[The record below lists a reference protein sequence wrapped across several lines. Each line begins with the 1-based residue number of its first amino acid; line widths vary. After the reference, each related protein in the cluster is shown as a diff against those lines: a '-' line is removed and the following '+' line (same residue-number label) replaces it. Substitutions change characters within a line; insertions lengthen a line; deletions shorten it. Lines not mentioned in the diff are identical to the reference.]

1 MKAVNLLEN
10 LKFGD
15 KDPHAEPIYSAR
27 DGRAILFTLKP
38 GQSIPE
44 HNAPSTPFFVVV
56 LKGKG
61 VFAGSDGDAHTYGP
75 NTLVVFDSG
84 ENHLIRAINEE
95 LVFIGVLHGSPL
107 AQK

>member
-1 MKAVNLLEN
+1 MKATNLLED
-10 LKFGD
+10 LKYGE

-38 GQSIPE
+38 GQSIRE
-44 HNAPSTPFFVVV
+44 HKAPSTPFFVVV

-61 VFAGSDGDAHTYGP
+61 LFAGGDGDTHTYGP
-75 NTLVVFDSG
+75 NTLLVFDAG

-95 LVFIGVLHGSPL
+95 LVFIGVLHGSPS

>member
-1 MKAVNLLEN
+1 MKSVNLLEN
-10 LKFGD
+10 LTFGD

-61 VFAGSDGDAHTYGP
+61 VFAGSNGDTHTYGP
-75 NTLVVFDSG
+75 NTLLVFDAG

-95 LVFIGVLHGSPL
+95 LVFIGFLHGSPL

>member
-1 MKAVNLLEN
+1 MKAANLLEN

-15 KDPHAEPIYSAR
+15 KDPRADPVYSAR

-38 GQSIPE
+38 GQSIRE
-44 HNAPSTPFFVVV
+44 HNAPGTPFFVVI

-61 VFAGSDGDAHTYGP
+61 VFSGGDGDAHTYGP
-75 NTLVVFDSG
+75 NTLLVFDSG

-95 LVFIGVLHGSPL
+95 LVFIGVLHGSAL
-107 AQK
+107 VQK

>member
-1 MKAVNLLEN
+1 MKAINLLEN

-15 KDPHAEPIYSAR
+15 KEPRAEPICSAR

-61 VFAGSDGDAHTYGP
+61 VFAGSDGDTHTYGP
-75 NTLVVFDSG
+75 NTLLVFDSG
-84 ENHLIRAINEE
+84 ENHLIRAINDE
-95 LVFIGVLHGSPL
+95 LVFIGFLHGSPL
-107 AQK
+107 VQK